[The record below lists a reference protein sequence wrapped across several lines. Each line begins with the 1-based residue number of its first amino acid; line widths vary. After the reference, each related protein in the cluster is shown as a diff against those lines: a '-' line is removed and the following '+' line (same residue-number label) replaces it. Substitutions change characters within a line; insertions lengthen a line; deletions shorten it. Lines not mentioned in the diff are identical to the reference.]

1 MRLRTKLEIVS
12 ACAAVPCALELLP
25 ADRSFAWLAR
35 IPPGGEQVAPKLLA
49 YHVDRML
56 NRGRWIWRHSCL
68 RRAAVLTLLL
78 RRSGHDARVVIGVR
92 RTNGGALEA
101 HAWIACDG
109 SEPYLEPSEAISTFQ
124 PLSAPGAEKGSAS
137 SRSD

>member
-1 MRLRTKLEIVS
+1 MRLRTKLEIVT
-12 ACAAVPCALELLP
+12 ACAVVPCALELFP

-35 IPPGGEQVAPKLLA
+35 IPAGGERVAPKLLA

-56 NRGRWIWRHSCL
+56 HRGKWIWRHSCL
-68 RRAAVLTLLL
+68 RRAAVLAVLL

-92 RTNGGALEA
+92 RADGGVLEA

-109 SEPYLEPSEAISTFQ
+109 SEPYLEPAEAISSFQ
-124 PLSAPGAEKGSAS
+124 PLSAPGG
-137 SRSD
+137 